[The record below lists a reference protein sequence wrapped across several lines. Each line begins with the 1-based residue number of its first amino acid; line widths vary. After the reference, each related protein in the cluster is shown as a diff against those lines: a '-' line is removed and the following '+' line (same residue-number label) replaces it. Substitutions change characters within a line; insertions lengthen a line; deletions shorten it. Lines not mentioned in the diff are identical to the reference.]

1 MSYTTETISP
11 LAELKTK
18 QHQIWSNG
26 DYGKIAW
33 VTVPL
38 AERLC
43 DGVGLRPAA
52 RSWTSRPGPATSP
65 SRPPAPSAT

>member
-1 MSYTTETISP
+1 MSYTTETVSP
-11 LAELKTK
+11 LEELKAK

-38 AERLC
+38 A
-43 DGVGLRPAA
+43 DDSATASVSVPAA